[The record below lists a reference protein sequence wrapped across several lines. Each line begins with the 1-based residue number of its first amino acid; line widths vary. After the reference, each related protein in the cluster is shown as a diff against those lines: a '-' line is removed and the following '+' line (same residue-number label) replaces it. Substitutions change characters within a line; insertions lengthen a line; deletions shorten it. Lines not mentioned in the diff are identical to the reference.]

1 MATVSALILFDAL
14 RQDLETTGRQST
26 TSFSRPQLRDTMAA
40 HPAWEGKAF
49 EETSFNTV
57 PEDLGDQLEQFVHED
72 FIGGRKYRF
81 RFRGPTRKF
90 RKEKTS
96 KELYVEI
103 EAEPFDEPPGGTRRP
118 LTIALASLLAIA
130 VLITLAALILR
141 RPHASPKPAA
151 QTRAV
156 TLAVLPFRLLGNDE
170 QLRFLG
176 TGIADAV
183 ITRLSNSDVITVRP
197 TTAVLQYENH
207 SGDLRP
213 VGRALAAE
221 YVVSGILQPAGDRLR
236 AGVQLIRIEDGAAI
250 WGQQFDVPSSDLLSL
265 EDSIADRVVASL
277 APRLNADQRARVAR
291 RFTSNPVAYEHY
303 LRGRAAMLLET
314 GEGTKQAISEFEKA
328 IASDPSYALARAGLA
343 NSAALMRIRFAPKN
357 ETAMWSAR
365 AKEEAEEALRLAPD
379 LAEAHEAMAAV
390 YRYDE
395 FDWVKVMDESGR
407 AIALHPDLELA
418 HDYRAA
424 AALHLG
430 LLPLAEREARIAME
444 INPQR
449 PIEALRIK
457 GVVALFN
464 GDYADA
470 VQLLQEVAQR
480 TDISD
485 YYLGLALFYAG
496 RNAEAESLLNRL
508 GGGETRNARA
518 AAALASILAARGDKK
533 ESSRI
538 VERVARESAIDHHVA
553 YSLGAAYAQIG
564 DTSQS
569 MRWLNESVRIGF
581 PCYPWF
587 RRDPLLQPLRGN
599 AQFETL
605 LTRLREQNDAW
616 SKRYTN

>member
-1 MATVSALILFDAL
+1 MATVSAIILFDAL
-14 RQDLETTGRQST
+14 RKDLESTGRQST
-26 TSFSRPQLRDTMAA
+26 TSFSRPQLRDAMAA

-72 FIGGRKYRF
+72 FISGRKHRF

-90 RKEKTS
+90 RKDKTS
-96 KELYVEI
+96 KELYIEI
-103 EAEPFDEPPGGTRRP
+103 EPEAFDEPPAPTRRP
-118 LTIALASLLAIA
+118 VAIAVASLLAIA
-130 VLITLAALILR
+130 VLITIAALIFR
-141 RPHASPKPAA
+141 RPDRVPKPAEP
-151 QTRAV
+151 RAV
-156 TLAVLPFRLLGNDE
+156 TLAVLPFRLLGNDA

-183 ITRLSNSDVITVRP
+183 ITRLSNSEVITVRP

-207 SGDLRP
+207 SGDLRA
-213 VGRALAAE
+213 VGRTLAAE

-250 WGQQFDVPSSDLLSL
+250 WGQQFDVPNGDLLVL
-265 EDSIADRVVASL
+265 EDSIADRVVTSL

-314 GEGTKQAISEFEKA
+314 ADGTKQAISEFEKA
-328 IASDPSYALARAGLA
+328 VASDPSYALARAGLA

-357 ETAMWSAR
+357 ENSMWSSR
-365 AKEEAEEALRLAPD
+365 AKQEAAEALRLAPD

-395 FDWVKVMDESGR
+395 FDWLKVMEESGR

-430 LLPLAEREARIAME
+430 LLALAEREAQLAMQ

-449 PIEALRIK
+449 PIEPLRIR
-457 GVVALFN
+457 GVAALFN
-464 GDYADA
+464 GDYAGS
-470 VQLLQEVAQR
+470 VQTLQEVAQR

-485 YYLGLALFYAG
+485 YYLGLALFYGG
-496 RNAEAESLLNRL
+496 RSAEAENLLKRL

-518 AAALASILAARGDKK
+518 AAALASILAARGEKK
-533 ESSRI
+533 EALRI
-538 VERVARESAIDHHVA
+538 ADRVARESSIDHHVA
-553 YSLGAAYAQIG
+553 YSLGVSYAQIG
-564 DTSQS
+564 DASQAL
-569 MRWLNESVRIGF
+569 RWLNEAVRIGF
-581 PCYPWF
+581 PCQPWF
-587 RRDPLLQPLRGN
+587 ARDPLLQPLRGN
-599 AQFETL
+599 AQFDQL
-605 LTRLREQNDAW
+605 MTRLGEQHDTW
-616 SKRYTN
+616 SKMY